1 VILVISFIVR
11 RILIAIPVLFL
22 ASVFTFFLVVNAG
35 DPLENLRARPGVS
48 PATIAQ
54 EEARLG
60 LDKPFVE
67 RYTDWMSGVLRG
79 DFGKDM
85 KGRPVWPSLWSSIK
99 YTLRLVLAAEILAF
113 FVGLA
118 IGVVSALRQYS
129 KFDYTATFI
138 AFLFFSLP
146 TFWFANLLKV
156 FGAIE
161 FNDWLEAPGISWL
174 FALALSLFIG
184 GSFFAIGR
192 ARERMGLSRPGAR
205 YVWGGTALG
214 VVGLV
219 LVGAGL
225 FLSDRSY
232 SRWVKTIG
240 SEPRSLPDT
249 FIDRLGVYIGHAILP
264 VIVLFTIS
272 FAGYSRYMRASML
285 EATGADHVR
294 TARAKGLPERRVIM
308 RHAFRNALIPIAT
321 VAALNWGALIGG
333 AIVTERVFGWNGMGD
348 FFLESLN
355 NPSPDPNRLLA
366 FVMITAIATITF
378 NIIADIV
385 YGVLDPRIRIG

>member
-1 VILVISFIVR
+1 MISFIVR
-11 RILIAIPVLFL
+11 RILISIPVLFL
-22 ASVFTFFLVVNAG
+22 ASVFTYFLVVNAG
-35 DPLENLRARPGVS
+35 DPLEGLRARPGIS
-48 PATIAQ
+48 PAVIAA

-60 LDKPFVE
+60 LNKPFVE
-67 RYTDWMSGVLRG
+67 RYTDWMSGVFRG
-79 DFGKDM
+79 DFGEDM
-85 KGRPVWPSLWSSIK
+85 KGRPVWPSLWSAIK
-99 YTLRLVLAAEILAF
+99 YTLRLVIPAEILAF
-113 FVGLA
+113 VVGLT

-129 KFDYTATFI
+129 KFDYVATFI

-161 FNDWLEAPGISWL
+161 FNDWLEQPGVSWL
-174 FALALSLFIG
+174 FAVGLTAFFG

-205 YVWGGTALG
+205 YWWGGTALA
-214 VVGLV
+214 VVGVSIVTL
-219 LVGAGL
+219 GL
-225 FLSDRSY
+225 FLQDRQY

-240 SEPRSLPDT
+240 SEPRRLSDS
-249 FIDRLGVYIGHAILP
+249 FVDRLGTYIGHAILP

-285 EATGADHVR
+285 ESTGADHVR

-321 VAALNWGALIGG
+321 VAALNWGALISG

-348 FFLESLN
+348 FFLDSLN

-366 FVMITAIATITF
+366 FVMVTAVSTIAF

-385 YGVLDPRIRIG
+385 YGVLDPRIRLG